1 MENKKEQQM
10 LLKMKVSG
18 LTIDPFTNVPIVI
31 LKDMEEKNT
40 LPVWIGVLEASAIAS
55 ELEKIQFS
63 RPMTHDLL
71 REILKSLGAAI
82 EKVEIVDL
90 RDNVYYALIQM
101 TTKDGGFTIDARP
114 SDAIA
119 IALRAG
125 APIFVEAKVVEKSKS
140 IDLRDAGKDGLKEG
154 AKNFLD
160 SLEDMSPGDFGK
172 YKM

>member
-1 MENKKEQQM
+1 M

-101 TTKDGGFTIDARP
+101 TTKDGGFTIDSPRGTRQMQTFKKLPTNSPIKP
-114 SDAIA
+114 SN
-119 IALRAG
+119 
-125 APIFVEAKVVEKSKS
+125 KSG
-140 IDLRDAGKDGLKEG
+140 IPNTFFDPVRFFYQNYTLYW
-154 AKNFLD
+154 NI
-160 SLEDMSPGDFGK
+160 
-172 YKM
+172 

>member
-1 MENKKEQQM
+1 MF
-10 LLKMKVSG
+10 LKMKVFG

-31 LKDMEEKNT
+31 LKDLEDKNT

-71 REILKSLGAAI
+71 KEILKTLGAAVSKI
-82 EKVEIVDL
+82 EIIDIKE
-90 RDNVYYALIQM
+90 NVYYANIYM
-101 TTKDGGFTIDARP
+101 ESKSGGFTLDARP

-125 APIFVEAKVVEKSKS
+125 APIFVDTKVLEKSKS
-140 IDLRDAGKDGLKEG
+140 VDLRSEAGKEG
-154 AKNFLD
+154 AGSKDFLD
-160 SLEDMSPGDFGK
+160 SLEDLSPGDFGK

>member
-1 MENKKEQQM
+1 
-10 LLKMKVSG
+10 MKVFG

-31 LKDMEEKNT
+31 LKDEGEKQT

-55 ELEKIQFS
+55 ELEKVQFS

-71 REILKSLGAAI
+71 RDILKTAGAVVKKIEIIDLKENVFYATIYMELADGRTSL
-82 EKVEIVDL
+82 
-90 RDNVYYALIQM
+90 
-101 TTKDGGFTIDARP
+101 IDARP

-125 APIFVEAKVVEKSKS
+125 ASILVDSEVIEKSKS
-140 IDLRDAGKDGLKEG
+140 VDMAETGKKPKGSKD
-154 AKNFLD
+154 FLD
-160 SLEDMSPGDFGK
+160 SLEDLSPGDFGK